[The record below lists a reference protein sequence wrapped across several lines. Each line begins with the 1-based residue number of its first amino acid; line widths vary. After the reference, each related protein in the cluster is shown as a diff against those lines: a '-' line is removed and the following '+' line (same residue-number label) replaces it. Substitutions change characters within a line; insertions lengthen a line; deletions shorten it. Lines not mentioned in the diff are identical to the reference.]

1 MVRDKCRIM
10 YNSPVASGNQIN
22 QNSQIKQI
30 ALIAG
35 YTILGILVLVELW
48 AFMWIACALDDVCY
62 VANGGVLN

>member
-10 YNSPVASGNQIN
+10 YKIPIASEKQNN

-62 VANGGVLN
+62 VANGGVL

>member
-1 MVRDKCRIM
+1 MIERKCRIM
-10 YNSPVASGNQIN
+10 YTTPIALDNQHK
-22 QNSQIKQI
+22 QNSQTKQI

-48 AFMWIACALDDVCY
+48 AFMWIACALDDVCF

>member
-10 YNSPVASGNQIN
+10 YNRPVALDNQLK

-35 YTILGILVLVELW
+35 YTILGILILVELW
-48 AFMWIACALDDVCY
+48 AFMWIACALDDVCF

>member
-10 YNSPVASGNQIN
+10 YSIPIATELQHK

-35 YTILGILVLVELW
+35 YTILGILILVELW

>member
-10 YNSPVASGNQIN
+10 YNTPIALDNQHK
-22 QNSQIKQI
+22 QNSQIKQV

-35 YTILGILVLVELW
+35 YTILGSLILVELW
-48 AFMWIACALDDVCY
+48 AFFWIACALDDVCF

>member
-1 MVRDKCRIM
+1 M

-35 YTILGILVLVELW
+35 YTILSILILVELW
-48 AFMWIACALDDVCY
+48 AFMWIACALGDVCY
-62 VANGGVLN
+62 VASGGALN

>member
-1 MVRDKCRIM
+1 MLERKCRIM
-10 YNSPVASGNQIN
+10 YNSPVALDNQHK

-35 YTILGILVLVELW
+35 YTILGILVLVEAW